1 MVAIEEAEW
10 HRHLGVL
17 RNGQPP
23 IAEPSPSA
31 LRRGEGAH
39 LMLALGRSGR
49 NLRLLRLLR
58 LRPSAQHGH
67 RTAV

>member
-1 MVAIEEAEW
+1 MVAIEEVGW
-10 HRHLGVL
+10 HRPPGIL
-17 RNGQPP
+17 RDGQPP

-39 LMLALGRSGR
+39 VMLALGRSGR
-49 NLRLLRLLR
+49 SLGLPRLLR
-58 LRPSAQHGH
+58 LRPSAQHSH